1 MLRHSASMFRR
12 QGLLQLKRIATRCE
26 GEVPRRSGKCLNSV
40 QLIGYTGGDPV
51 KGSADYQPTKFS
63 LATTQYYTSREEKLE
78 SRTQW
83 HNITVFRPYL
93 QDTVNSYVRKGTRLF
108 VEGHIDY
115 NNYVDQ
121 EGIKRFSTSIIP
133 NNIIILSQPMTVDE
147 DPGYES
153 YQ

>member
-1 MLRHSASMFRR
+1 M
-12 QGLLQLKRIATRCE
+12 
-26 GEVPRRSGKCLNSV
+26 
-40 QLIGYTGGDPV
+40 
-51 KGSADYQPTKFS
+51 
-63 LATTQYYTSREEKLE
+63 
-78 SRTQW
+78 
-83 HNITVFRPYL
+83 
-93 QDTVNSYVRKGTRLF
+93 RKGTRLF